1 MERPNIK
8 DNKALKYV
16 EHLEN
21 QLQELSTENTVNTAY
36 YALKNFIET
45 NSNVLKTFKLTE
57 AEMSDKDDKIA
68 ERGMKFAKELRGYVD
83 DLEVLKEKI
92 SPDIKGHERK
102 LKTKRTADRH
112 VTQ

>member
-1 MERPNIK
+1 MQRPAIK
-8 DNKALKYV
+8 DNKVLKYV
-16 EHLEN
+16 ENLES

-45 NSNVLKTFKLTE
+45 NSNVLKTFKLTQ

-68 ERGMKFAKELRGYVD
+68 ERGMKFAKELRSYVD
-83 DLEVLKEKI
+83 DLEKLKEKI
-92 SPDIKGHERK
+92 SPNIKSYERK
-102 LKTKRTADRH
+102 LATKRTADRH